1 MCHPREWSRNLC
13 DFQALKLGS
22 NYPKFIK
29 KLSFPKEDERTK
41 KRLEKQRGWQRIC
54 AILKTHRFLL
64 FFLSAT
70 VFVWRLPKKT
80 GKRCFERR
88 SDTFFQKK
96 FENVLIHKIQKTREA
111 AYQWFSKK
119 GESFGSRKKWKTSPK
134 LKKSK
139 SMEKKEEMK
148 VTASTCRFYMVIF
161 ASVTPSRHLA

>member
-64 FFLSAT
+64 FFFISDCFCLTFAKKNRET
-70 VFVWRLPKKT
+70 LFWEKVWY
-80 GKRCFERR
+80 
-88 SDTFFQKK
+88 FFSKK